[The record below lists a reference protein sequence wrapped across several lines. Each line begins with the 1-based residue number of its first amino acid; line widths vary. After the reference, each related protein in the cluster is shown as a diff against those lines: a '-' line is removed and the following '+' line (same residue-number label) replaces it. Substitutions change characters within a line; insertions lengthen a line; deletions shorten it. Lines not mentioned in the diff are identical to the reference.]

1 MGPVIYSYKIL
12 FSGEKQDMTNG
23 EIKKVVFV
31 GGGTMGAFNS
41 LVAATAGYQVMVFD
55 NSVEALAALPDRQKA
70 FGEILIENWQMPRDR
85 IALGLKQIYLTND
98 PAEAAADADLL
109 SESVF
114 ERLELKR
121 QTHRLF
127 DELCP
132 PKTVMTTNTSTLL
145 LSDIE
150 SAVRRGD
157 RFAAMHFHQPNIL
170 SDLVAGPRTSTET
183 MDFLKR
189 YIKSIG
195 MTYVLLK
202 KERAG
207 YLHNAMYVSF
217 LSTGLILKILGG
229 LDIEEIDR
237 SWMLSQKA
245 VGGPFG
251 SMDHVGFNV
260 IVDVFSQNDP
270 EDPAREYKAAAGEF
284 FRPYLQRGELGQ
296 KTGKGFYSYPDPEF
310 SKPEFLE
317 GKTENPLAS
326 KALINAVLATALTL
340 VIEGSGDMRDVD
352 RSWMITHRP
361 DMGPFGMIDEKG
373 LDVFLREMEERA
385 ALDPL
390 FAPNLP
396 SLTEYLKGYIEKG
409 ELGVKTGKGFYTY
422 PDPEFKN
429 ADFLLRAE

>member
-1 MGPVIYSYKIL
+1 MNN
-12 FSGEKQDMTNG
+12 EA
-23 EIKKVVFV
+23 IKKVVFI
-31 GGGTMGAFNS
+31 GGGTMGSFNS
-41 LVAATAGYQVMVFD
+41 MVAAAAGYQVTVYD
-55 NSVEALAALPDRQKA
+55 PSTEALTALPERQKE
-70 FGEILIENWQMPRDR
+70 FGEILIERWQMPREKIED
-85 IALGLKQIYLTND
+85 GLKRIRLTND
-98 PAEAAADADLL
+98 PVETAAEADLL

-145 LSDIE
+145 LSEIE

-157 RFAAMHFHQPNIL
+157 KFAAMHFHQPGIL
-170 SDLVAGPRTSTET
+170 ADLVAGPRTSPET
-183 MDFLKR
+183 MDLLKH
-189 YIKSIG
+189 YLKSIG

-207 YLHNAMYVSF
+207 YLHNAMYVAF
-217 LSTGLILKILGG
+217 LATGLMLKVIGG

-260 IVDVFSQNDP
+260 IVDVFEGQNDP
-270 EDPAREYKAAAGEF
+270 EDPAREYKAAAIDF
-284 FRPYLQRGELGQ
+284 FRPYLQRGDLGQ
-296 KTGKGFYSYPDPEF
+296 KTGKGFYSYPDPAF
-310 SKPEFLE
+310 LKPEFLE

-326 KALINAVLATALTL
+326 KVLINTVLATALNL
-340 VIEGSGDMRDVD
+340 VIEGAGDIRDVD

-373 LDVFLREMEERA
+373 LDVFLRELEERA

-396 SLTEYLKGYIEKG
+396 PLSEYLKRYIDKG
-409 ELGVKTGKGFYTY
+409 ELGLKTGKGFYTY

-429 ADFLLRAE
+429 PDFLLKPE

>member
-1 MGPVIYSYKIL
+1 
-12 FSGEKQDMTNG
+12 MTIG
-23 EIKKVVFV
+23 EIKKVVCV
-31 GGGTMGAFNS
+31 GGGTMGSFNS
-41 LVAATAGYQVMVFD
+41 MVAAAAGYRVTVYDQ
-55 NSVEALAALPDRQKA
+55 STEALAALPDRQKA
-70 FGEILIENWQMPRDR
+70 WGEVLIESWQMPRER
-85 IALGLKQIYLTND
+85 IDAGRERLRMTND

-132 PKTVMTTNTSTLL
+132 PKTIMTTNTSTLL

-150 SAVRRGD
+150 SAVKRGD

-170 SDLVAGPRTSTET
+170 ADLLAGPRTSPET
-183 MDFLKR
+183 IALLKR

-207 YLHNAMYVSF
+207 YLHNAMYVAF
-217 LSTGLILKILGG
+217 LATGLMLKVIGG
-229 LDIEEIDR
+229 MDIEEIDR

-245 VGGPFG
+245 AGGPFG

-260 IVDVFSQNDP
+260 IVDVFEGQDDP
-270 EDPAREYKAAAGEF
+270 EDPAREYKAAAVDF

-296 KTGKGFYSYPDPEF
+296 KTGKGFYSYPDPAF
-310 SKPEFLE
+310 SKPEFIE

-326 KALINAVLATALTL
+326 KALINTVLATALTL
-340 VIEGSGDMRDVD
+340 VIEGAGDIRDVD

-361 DMGPFGMIDEKG
+361 DIGPFGMIDEKG
-373 LDVFLREMEERA
+373 LDVFLRELEERA
-385 ALDPL
+385 TFDPL

-396 SLTEYLKGYIEKG
+396 SLSEYLKGYIEKG

-429 ADFLLRAE
+429 PDFLLRAE

>member
-1 MGPVIYSYKIL
+1 
-12 FSGEKQDMTNG
+12 MTMD
-23 EIKKVVFV
+23 EIKKVVFI
-31 GGGTMGAFNS
+31 GGGTLGSFNS
-41 LVAATAGYQVMVFD
+41 LVAATAGYQVTVYD
-55 NSVEALAALPDRQKA
+55 NSTEALAALPGRHQA
-70 FGEILIENWQMPRDR
+70 WGEILMEKWLMPREK
-85 IALGLKQIYLTND
+85 INAGLNRLRMTND
-98 PAEAAADADLL
+98 PVEAAADADLL

-121 QTHRLF
+121 QTHHLF

-132 PKTVMTTNTSTLL
+132 PKTIMTTNTSTLL

-150 SAVRRGD
+150 SAVKRGD
-157 RFAAMHFHQPNIL
+157 RFAAMHFHQPGIL
-170 SDLVAGPRTSTET
+170 ADLVAGPRTSPET
-183 MDFLKR
+183 IDLLKR

-207 YLHNAMYVSF
+207 YLHNAMYVAF
-217 LSTGLILKILGG
+217 LATGLMLKVVGG

-237 SWMLSQKA
+237 SWMISQKA

-260 IVDVFSQNDP
+260 IVDVFEGQDDP
-270 EDPAREYKAAAGEF
+270 EDPAREYKAAAVDF

-296 KTGKGFYSYPDPEF
+296 KTGKGFYSYPDPAF
-310 SKPEFLE
+310 SKPEFIE

-326 KALINAVLATALTL
+326 KALINTVLATALTL
-340 VIEGSGDMRDVD
+340 VIDGAGDIRDVD

-361 DMGPFGMIDEKG
+361 DIGPFGMIDEKG
-373 LDVFLREMEERA
+373 LDVFLKELEERA

-390 FAPNLP
+390 FAVNLP
-396 SLTEYLKGYIEKG
+396 PLSDYLQYYIDKG

-422 PDPEFKN
+422 PDPEYAN
-429 ADFLLRAE
+429 PDYLLIAE